1 MIEESRGEML
11 IHPANKSLMKEMNCA
26 AVFNLM
32 RQHGTIS
39 RAELAKR
46 SGLTAATV
54 STITSELA
62 NLNVIWE
69 SGRGTSS
76 GGRKPTM
83 YEFTSNHYVAI
94 GIEISPSGVAVAS
107 IGLTGGIKRSER
119 IFFRGYESHH
129 ELENIIYNLVDR
141 FVGDEQ
147 SDILGIGLGM
157 HGLVDSNHGISIFA
171 PAFSWH
177 NYPWKERLT
186 HRYAKHVVV
195 DNDVRT
201 MAIGEKFFGQAKD
214 LDHFIFLN
222 VGRGIGSAF
231 FVNGKL
237 LSGQHY
243 GSGEIGHIW
252 VGDNGRQCF
261 CGKVGCLS
269 TYASGLAI
277 EQVAQEHFQMQLTA
291 EQLHE
296 LANQGN
302 AVAMKLFTDAGKH
315 IGNALA
321 IAINLVDPSR
331 IFISGSVSQAQ
342 PWFDQGLKSELEK
355 KAMIQTYSKIEWGPA
370 TFGVN
375 SGVVGA
381 ASMIIE
387 QLFKNPIQYF
397 NKYLNA
403 EG

>member
-1 MIEESRGEML
+1 M
-11 IHPANKSLMKEMNCA
+11 
-26 AVFNLM
+26 
-32 RQHGTIS
+32 
-39 RAELAKR
+39 
-46 SGLTAATV
+46 
-54 STITSELA
+54 
-62 NLNVIWE
+62 
-69 SGRGTSS
+69 
-76 GGRKPTM
+76 
-83 YEFTSNHYVAI
+83 
-94 GIEISPSGVAVAS
+94 
-107 IGLTGGIKRSER
+107 
-119 IFFRGYESHH
+119 
-129 ELENIIYNLVDR
+129 
-141 FVGDEQ
+141 
-147 SDILGIGLGM
+147 
-157 HGLVDSNHGISIFA
+157 
-171 PAFSWH
+171 
-177 NYPWKERLT
+177 
-186 HRYAKHVVV
+186 
-195 DNDVRT
+195 
-201 MAIGEKFFGQAKD
+201 
-214 LDHFIFLN
+214 
-222 VGRGIGSAF
+222 
-231 FVNGKL
+231 
-237 LSGQHY
+237 
-243 GSGEIGHIW
+243 
-252 VGDNGRQCF
+252 
-261 CGKVGCLS
+261 GCLS